1 MKKTNSLFII
11 IIIVLTCFL
20 SSWKVEATNHLRKDS
35 VSNNDSINIKE
46 DFIYWISH
54 MDDSATIENGIAEF
68 NSFLSEYTKKN
79 KIDITGWVDKY
90 AETRDMLYKGEYL
103 GRYLS
108 YRLIVLYHLDF
119 IKIEDNWENRL
130 NFFLVCVKHNDYEVL
145 DLLDFRDSALEGD
158 SCYGETVLTV
168 AVRGNNIKMVKYLL
182 KRGVDINKRELPACY
197 DDAVEEKNAYEIA
210 LDLGYKDIADL
221 LKKYHFNYES
231 FKSYFNRDTAML
243 IPENIYTKE
252 ILYKNFESRSY
263 SKQIYAL
270 QSILGYKGMDLFVC
284 NEVVT
289 YIEDSTYEDDNTDCD
304 FLIAFKDGK
313 PLCSGN
319 DDFSG
324 LLRFSGGDIAYT
336 DQSYRFDKDTTIL
349 IETDYSERIT
359 DNSDYNIKTHSVV
372 RYEID
377 SMGVMIPTE
386 ILSVT
391 FSSMLLDSDT
401 LLLDNNAPPYRLFP
415 IADADDFPLKLFI
428 DYKKETNGYYRPVLE
443 SFLDNEKVD
452 KYYVGMK
459 PEKIRCYNKNY
470 LKNGAIKISCPI
482 IIKTLDGDIELMPD
496 GYFRKFS
503 VVIK

>member
-1 MKKTNSLFII
+1 M
-11 IIIVLTCFL
+11 IIVLTCFL

-182 KRGVDINKRELPACY
+182 KRGVDINKREFPACY
-197 DDAVEEKNAYEIA
+197 DDAVEEENAYEIA

-221 LKKYHFNYES
+221 LKSIDRVSWIIEPLRGLRDAVMGYSDNEFIGLFGKKGKFYM
-231 FKSYFNRDTAML
+231 KPTKINRDVFYEYCTQDSLVSA
-243 IPENIYTKE
+243 
-252 ILYKNFESRSY
+252 
-263 SKQIYAL
+263 
-270 QSILGYKGMDLFVC
+270 DLV
-284 NEVVT
+284 E
-289 YIEDSTYEDDNTDCD
+289 EDNCY
-304 FLIAFKDGK
+304 LLFKD
-313 PLCSGN
+313 
-319 DDFSG
+319 
-324 LLRFSGGDIAYT
+324 
-336 DQSYRFDKDTTIL
+336 
-349 IETDYSERIT
+349 
-359 DNSDYNIKTHSVV
+359 
-372 RYEID
+372 
-377 SMGVMIPTE
+377 
-386 ILSVT
+386 
-391 FSSMLLDSDT
+391 
-401 LLLDNNAPPYRLFP
+401 
-415 IADADDFPLKLFI
+415 FI
-428 DYKKETNGYYRPVLE
+428 DYNSEPIDAVNEGKLIEMRPNTAFDFTYNGDKYKLKTEGEEDNGDTKNYKLYICSKQCKKEQVLVN
-443 SFLDNEKVD
+443 NELVD
-452 KYYVGMK
+452 DAYIEILFIGD
-459 PEKIRCYNKNY
+459 
-470 LKNGAIKISCPI
+470 
-482 IIKTLDGDIELMPD
+482 LDGDSKPDIILNAPTNYENRYIMLFLSSTRRKGELLHLEASDFYWP
-496 GYFRKFS
+496 GIRNK
-503 VVIK
+503 